1 MEAVVLHFEDQVN
14 LIAFALIEDIPIK
27 DIDYL
32 VSLIVSRRW
41 VRWLKWRVRLDEKN
55 AIKLLHFVASN

>member
-32 VSLIVSRRW
+32 VSTP
-41 VRWLKWRVRLDEKN
+41 
-55 AIKLLHFVASN
+55 